1 MSEQDLRN
9 VFDGLAGR
17 VKDKALELRQVEGEL
32 AGAIARLVDASE
44 KERQALISRRGEL
57 VNLRDALSDELEFLS
72 SRKDSAYLAIFEYEQ
87 LLAETKMQKLAG
99 ISTARRKELEAAI
112 EALRRGGGGGRV
124 AESEESIRLLAAL
137 ELKKVKAQT
146 ESQVAYRDV
155 ERAKRDFEH
164 AREATE
170 QARRAV
176 GIKQPVYN

>member
-9 VFDGLAGR
+9 VFDCLAER
-17 VKDKALELRQVEGEL
+17 VSSKVLELKVCKAEL
-32 AGAIARLVDASE
+32 AGAVGRLVDAPE
-44 KERQALISRRGEL
+44 KERQALISRRAEL
-57 VNLRDALSDELEFLS
+57 VNLRDVLSDELELLS

-112 EALRRGGGGGRV
+112 EALRRGGGRSGRV
-124 AESEESIRLLAAL
+124 AENEESIRQLAAL

-176 GIKQPVYN
+176 GIKQPV